1 MKGMSLLLAALILA
15 PPASAQR
22 RFRVGPVTSVI
33 VLDEGSASEKFS
45 SFGGTLAFLSSHDAE
60 TGVSIARY
68 ADLSSSS
75 CERSLTFFGLD
86 SYYYPVGADRVAP
99 FASTQLGL
107 ARVRDEDPDLLFG
120 TCLPSEPTNQIGI
133 GFGLGVRVNVGNE
146 IVGTVEGRFFQVPQ
160 SAIQAL
166 EARANISVAFGKR
179 RVGELLQGTV
189 GPALGVWIPLS
200 GSLSGRGPLVGVRF
214 RRDSR
219 TAGTV
224 GLQVDYV
231 PLELTE
237 ACTACDPTPFAIFFA
252 PGYETALLPR
262 WGRFYGTVG
271 VLIAG
276 FPAEGPDRGIAQG
289 AQGGLGA
296 DIYTGPGLMVNVNA
310 RLVWLRRTSGEN
322 AFAVQVAASLS
333 PKLVHRKAGS

>member
-1 MKGMSLLLAALILA
+1 MKCVSLLIAALVVA

-22 RFRVGPVTSVI
+22 RFRLGPVASVI
-33 VLDEGSASEKFS
+33 ALDEGSASERFS
-45 SFGGTLAFLSSHDAE
+45 SYGATLAFLSSPDAE
-60 TGVSIARY
+60 TGLTIARY

-75 CERSLTFFGLD
+75 CERSLTFFGFD
-86 SYYYPVGADRVAP
+86 SYYYPVGADGVAP
-99 FASTQLGL
+99 FASTQIGL

-120 TCLPSEPTNQIGI
+120 ACLPSDPANQIGI
-133 GFGLGVRVNVGNE
+133 GFGLGVRVNVGGE
-146 IVGTVEGRFFQVPQ
+146 VAGMVEGRFFQVPQ

-166 EARANISVAFGKR
+166 EARANVSVAFGKR
-179 RVGELLQGTV
+179 RTGELLQGTV
-189 GPALGVWIPLS
+189 GPVLGALIPVS
-200 GSLSGRGPLVGVRF
+200 GALRGHGPLLGIRF

-237 ACTACDPTPFAIFFA
+237 ACTPCDPTPFAIFFA
-252 PGYETALLPR
+252 PGYETALHAP
-262 WGRFYGTVG
+262 WGRFYGTLG

-276 FPAEGPDRGIAQG
+276 FPAEGPDRGMAQG

-296 DIYTGPGLMVNVNA
+296 DMYAGRALMVNVNA
-310 RLVWLRRTSGEN
+310 RLVWLRRTNGEN
-322 AFAVQVAASLS
+322 VFAVQAGASLS
-333 PKLVHRKAGS
+333 PKLVHPKAGS